1 MFLRGGINFYEGEK
15 FKMKINTKQIAL
27 LGIFAALSVA
37 LMYLVRIPF
46 PPLPFLEF
54 DAGRIPI
61 FICTFLYGPV
71 YGMIIG
77 SVTAIVQ
84 GLTVSAQSGWIGIVM
99 NILAIFGF
107 VLPAGLVFRKKTFK
121 RLIISTGVSIVIA
134 TLFMIPLNMI
144 FVPLFTPMAVK
155 DIIGIIPLIVLYN
168 VINITLNAIL
178 AVMLYKV
185 LTAKIFNKLIS

>member
-1 MFLRGGINFYEGEK
+1 
-15 FKMKINTKQIAL
+15 MKINTKQIAL